1 MLIHAPKAYV
11 PNCKHDIFVSYARV
25 DDEPF
30 AGADKGWVTTLI
42 TGLKILLGK
51 KLGSPEL
58 FSLWMDHELRG
69 NTPTTPHICKQLE
82 TSALFV
88 LILSPAYQVS
98 QWCQFELNTLLAIAG
113 KDSGRIFVVE
123 HDIVEERSPDL
134 SDLLGYKFWVRNEFG
149 QPRILAIPKP
159 NPEEFE
165 YYQKL
170 DDLARQLVE
179 KLKELKQEAQ
189 AKLATTPTLPP
200 TYYADLI
207 AATTT
212 LTTRLPA
219 DEADP
224 RLIITSPPSTTVF
237 LAKVSEN
244 LEKHRQ
250 EVKGYLEQQGVRILP
265 TKEYALATLQ
275 QSLDQDLKECQLFV
289 QLLNDSSGGF
299 INYPLFQ
306 YQRAQATPLPILQW
320 RDPRLN
326 LTTVTDS
333 VQRTL
338 LEAST
343 VMAVHLFE
351 FQTYI
356 IKYLTPAPVE
366 IPKPTTAGDI
376 LVFINAAPED
386 MTLAH
391 RIKDI
396 LDAHGIGY
404 SLPLEISTS
413 TKAAEIRNYLEQ
425 NLLYCDSI
433 IVLYDNTSVVWVN
446 EQLLYC
452 RRMQRLRDQPLKI
465 IAVYSTP
472 SPNKLPLNIKLPN
485 MQILNCPA
493 TQVESCL
500 PLFLQSL

>member
-88 LILSPAYQVS
+88 LILSPAYEVS

-189 AKLATTPTLPP
+189 AKLATTPTLPSD
-200 TYYADLI
+200 YADLI

-224 RLIITSPPSTTVF
+224 TPTITSPPTTTVF

-265 TKEYALATLQ
+265 TKEYAFATLQ

-289 QLLNDSSGGF
+289 QLLNDNSGGF

-306 YQRAQATPLPILQW
+306 YQRAQAASLPILQW

-433 IVLYDNTSVVWVN
+433 IVLYDNTSAVWVN

-472 SPNKLPLNIKLPN
+472 SPNKPPLNIKLPN

>member
-1 MLIHAPKAYV
+1 MLSHVPKVYV
-11 PNCKHDIFVSYARV
+11 PHYKNDIFVSYARV

-69 NTPTTPHICKQLE
+69 NTPATPHICKQLE

-113 KDSGRIFVVE
+113 TNSGRIFVVE
-123 HDIVEERSPDL
+123 HDIVEERSANL
-134 SDLLGYKFWVRNEFG
+134 SDLLGYRFWVRNEFG
-149 QPRILAIPKP
+149 QPRTLAIPKP

-165 YYQKL
+165 YYQRL

-200 TYYADLI
+200 DYADLI
-207 AATTT
+207 ATTTT
-212 LTTRLPA
+212 LTTQLLP
-219 DEADP
+219 DEVDP
-224 RLIITSPPSTTVF
+224 TPTTTSLSSTTVF
-237 LAKVSEN
+237 LAKVSED

-250 EVKGYLEQQGVRILP
+250 EVKSYLEQQGVRILP
-265 TKEYALATLQ
+265 TKEYALTTLQ

-289 QLLNDSSGGF
+289 QLLNGNNGGF

-306 YQRAQATPLPILQW
+306 YQRAQAASLPILQW
-320 RDPRLN
+320 RDPRLD
-326 LTTVTDS
+326 LMTVTDS
-333 VQRTL
+333 VQSTL
-338 LEAST
+338 LEANT

-356 IKYLTPAPVE
+356 IKYLTPTPVE
-366 IPKPTTAGDI
+366 TLKPTTTGDI

-386 MTLAH
+386 MTLAY

-404 SLPLEISTS
+404 SLPLDISMS

-433 IVLYDNTSVVWVN
+433 IVIYDNTSVVWVN

-452 RRMQRLRDQPLKI
+452 RRMQRKRDQPLKI

-472 SPNKLPLNIKLPN
+472 SPNKPPLNIKLPN

>member
-1 MLIHAPKAYV
+1 MLSHVPKAYV
-11 PNCKHDIFVSYARV
+11 PHYKNDIFVSYACV

-69 NTPTTPHICKQLE
+69 NTPATPHICKQLE

-113 KDSGRIFVVE
+113 TDSGRIFVVE
-123 HDIVEERSPDL
+123 HDIVEERSAHL
-134 SDLLGYKFWVRNEFG
+134 SDLLGYRFWVRNEFG
-149 QPRILAIPKP
+149 QPRTLAIPKP
-159 NPEEFE
+159 NPEELE
-165 YYQKL
+165 YYQRL
-170 DDLARQLVE
+170 NDLARQLVE

-189 AKLATTPTLPP
+189 AKLATTPTLPLD
-200 TYYADLI
+200 YADLI
-207 AATTT
+207 ATTTT
-212 LTTRLPA
+212 LTTQLLP
-219 DEADP
+219 DEVDP
-224 RLIITSPPSTTVF
+224 TPTTTSLSSTTVF
-237 LAKVSEN
+237 LAKVSED

-250 EVKGYLEQQGVRILP
+250 EVKSYLEQQGVRILP
-265 TKEYALATLQ
+265 TKEYALTTLQ
-275 QSLDQDLKECQLFV
+275 QSLDQDLNECQLFV
-289 QLLNDSSGGF
+289 QLLNDNNGGF

-306 YQRAQATPLPILQW
+306 YQRAQAASLPILQW
-320 RDPRLN
+320 RDPRLD

-333 VQRTL
+333 VQSTL
-338 LEAST
+338 LEANT

-351 FQTYI
+351 FQTHI
-356 IKYLTPAPVE
+356 IKYLTPTPVE
-366 IPKPTTAGDI
+366 TLKPTTTGDI

-386 MTLAH
+386 MTLAY

-404 SLPLEISTS
+404 SLPLDISMS

-433 IVLYDNTSVVWVN
+433 IVIYDNTSVVWVN

-452 RRMQRLRDQPLKI
+452 RRMQRKRDQPLKI
-465 IAVYSTP
+465 IAVYNTP
-472 SPNKLPLNIKLPN
+472 SPNKPPLNIKLPN